1 MGEAVHF
8 PAVLSFVVVGL
19 AIPAVPV
26 NKGWQGHVRTHYKV
40 QKKNPYVYDVYMV
53 IENTLATNHR
63 QTSKLKHKVDLFR
76 LIFRPHQSKT
86 FQD

>member
-40 QKKNPYVYDVYMV
+40 QKKNICV
-53 IENTLATNHR
+53 
-63 QTSKLKHKVDLFR
+63 
-76 LIFRPHQSKT
+76 
-86 FQD
+86 